1 MERGEIKWT
10 DRIVITRDEVSKK
23 PKVEVKGLWTGRDR
37 LMIGRMLLKAMR
49 KSANEILKQHKQA
62 DLLAKESGEVKVVVP
77 TKAEILAKARAAK
90 KLKKEIREGNE
101 DVRGQK

>member
-1 MERGEIKWT
+1 MNRGDIKWVDKIT
-10 DRIVITRDEVSKK
+10 ITRDEVSRK
-23 PKVEVKGLWTGRDR
+23 PSVTVEGLWTGRDR

-62 DLLAKESGEVKVVVP
+62 DLLAEESGEVKVVVP

-90 KLKKEIREGNE
+90 KLKKELKEGKE